1 MVQKLRNNVKKTCF
15 NSLAVSL
22 CVIDL
27 VIGCLNMAK
36 ADTIAFS
43 PTGLSLI
50 SGEPAGND
58 GLFFTPTTSIFITSL
73 GYVDCG
79 FSVGHMV
86 GLYDVSTPTLL
97 ASTTVTGS
105 SIFSSNFRYNLIT
118 PVSLTA
124 GHQYAIVGTFTPGT
138 GPDKG
143 YQAVSAGAA
152 AQITYQGYK
161 YDTSSTLDL
170 PTISYS
176 SPIFGP
182 NFQFVPV
189 PEPATAGYFLL
200 GLGVL
205 MYSKRLRI

>member
-1 MVQKLRNNVKKTCF
+1 MKKTCF
-15 NSLAVSL
+15 NPVVMSWCVVGLA
-22 CVIDL
+22 
-27 VIGCLNMAK
+27 IGCPNGVK

-43 PTGLSLI
+43 PTSLSLLA
-50 SGEPAGND
+50 GEPAGND
-58 GLFFTPTTSIFITSL
+58 GLFFTPTVKISVTSL

-79 FSVGHMV
+79 FSVGHAV
-86 GLYDVSTPTLL
+86 GLYDVTASSLL

-105 SIFSSNFRYNLIT
+105 SLFSSNFRYHLIT
-118 PVSLTA
+118 PVALTA
-124 GHQYAIVGTFTPGT
+124 GHQYAIVGAFKPGT
-138 GPDKG
+138 GPDRG

-152 AQITYQGYK
+152 SQITYQGYK

-189 PEPATAGYFLL
+189 PEPSGFACTLL

-205 MYSKRLRI
+205 VCSKRFRI